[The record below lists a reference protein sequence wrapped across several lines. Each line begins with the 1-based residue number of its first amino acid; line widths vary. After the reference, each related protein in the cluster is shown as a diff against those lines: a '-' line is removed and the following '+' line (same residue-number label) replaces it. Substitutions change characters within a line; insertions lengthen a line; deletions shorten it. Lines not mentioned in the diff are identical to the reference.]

1 VISFRFHLVS
11 LVAVFLALGLGVLT
25 GTTVLN
31 RGIVTQLEQRT
42 DQLAETSGR
51 LREEVRD
58 LQTETDRWSRFGEQ
72 VMEYVVDG
80 RLAGTEALLITQEGT
95 DTAGIDR
102 VRRGLDAAGA
112 ELRAVLSLDDRLAL
126 QDESDVQELTQVLGV
141 EEEDPEA
148 LSEAVAS
155 VLADR
160 LALGVQRPDVLD
172 RLLAAEFLLS
182 RGPGLDAA
190 ALENLGGPEQV
201 IIVVAGGRGRP
212 IIEPQRLLV
221 PLVDGLVEKG
231 ALVVAAEALETEYP
245 FVTLLRSDGAVSG
258 LIATQDNV
266 DQIPGELG
274 FVLALENLV
283 IDREPG
289 HYGVKEGAD
298 RLLPPAT

>member
-31 RGIVTQLEQRT
+31 RGIVAQLESQT
-42 DQLAETSGR
+42 DQLATTSGR

-58 LQTETDRWSRFGEQ
+58 LQTQDDRWSRFGEQ

-80 RLAGTEALLITQEGT
+80 RLAGTEAVLITQEGT

-112 ELRAVLSLDDRLAL
+112 RLQAVLSLDERLAL
-126 QDESDVQELTQVLGV
+126 QTEGDVQELTQVLGLD
-141 EEEDPEA
+141 EQDPEG
-148 LSEAVAS
+148 LSEAAAG

-160 LALGVQRPDVLD
+160 LAFGPRGDDVLD
-172 RLLAAEFLLS
+172 RLLSTGFLLS
-182 RGPGLDAA
+182 RGPGLDAE
-190 ALENLGGPEQV
+190 ALQNLGGSEQV
-201 IIVVAGGRGRP
+201 MIVVAGGRGAP
-212 IIEPQRLLV
+212 TIEPQRLLV

-245 FVTLLRSDGAVSG
+245 FVTLLRGDGAVSG

-266 DQIPGELG
+266 DQLPGEMG
-274 FVLALENLV
+274 FVLALEDLV
-283 IDREPG
+283 IERRAG
-289 HYGVKEGAD
+289 HYGVKEGAE
-298 RLLPPAT
+298 RLIPSAT

>member
-51 LREEVRD
+51 LREDVRD

-80 RLAGTEALLITQEGT
+80 RLAGTEAVLITQEGT
-95 DTAGIDR
+95 DTAVIDR
-102 VRRGLDAAGA
+102 VRRGLDSAGA

-126 QDESDVQELTQVLGV
+126 QNESDVQELNQVIGV
-141 EEEDPEA
+141 QEEDPDA
-148 LSEAVAS
+148 LSEAMAG

-160 LALGVQRPDVLD
+160 LAFGVQEPDVLD
-172 RLLAAEFLLS
+172 ELLAAGFLLS

-190 ALENLGGPEQV
+190 ALEKLGGPEQV
-201 IIVVAGGRGRP
+201 TIVVAGGRGTP

-221 PLVDGLVEKG
+221 PLVDSLAEKG

-274 FVLALENLV
+274 LVLALENLV
-283 IDREPG
+283 IDRRPG
-289 HYGVKEGAD
+289 HYGVKEGAE

>member
-1 VISFRFHLVS
+1 MISFRFHLVS

-31 RGIVTQLEQRT
+31 RGIVAQLESQT
-42 DQLAETSGR
+42 DQLAKTSGR

-58 LQTETDRWSRFGEQ
+58 LQTESERWSRFGDQ

-80 RLAGTEALLITQEGT
+80 RLAGTEAVLITQEGT

-112 ELRAVLSLDDRLAL
+112 QLGAVLSLDERLAL
-126 QDESDVQELTQVLGV
+126 QTEGDVQELAQVLGV
-141 EEEDPEA
+141 DDQDPEA
-148 LSEAVAS
+148 LSEAAAG

-160 LALGVQRPDVLD
+160 LAFGPRGQDILD
-172 RLLAAEFLLS
+172 RLLSAGFLLS
-182 RGPGLDAA
+182 RGPGLDGD
-190 ALENLGGPEQV
+190 ALQNLGGSDQV
-201 IIVVAGGRGRP
+201 IIGVAGGRGAP

-245 FVTLLRSDGAVSG
+245 FVTLLRADGGVSG

-266 DQIPGELG
+266 DQLPGEMG
-274 FVLALENLV
+274 FVLALEDLV
-283 IDREPG
+283 IERRAG

-298 RLLPPAT
+298 RLIPSAT